1 MLFARITWRGLHASS
16 CSLLSFDCFSQQTL
30 ISVRVANLNLT
41 ADGVL
46 SLKLPW
52 RRLILQKPARDVLEE
67 MEGPVTLLQG
77 CRETYRAIAARGFD
91 IPTSWVP

>member
-1 MLFARITWRGLHASS
+1 MHFAHTMWIGLHASS

-30 ISVRVANLNLT
+30 ISVRVANLNLA

-52 RRLILQKPARDVLEE
+52 HRLILQKPARDVLEE
-67 MEGPVTLLQG
+67 VEGTVTLQQG
-77 CRETYRAIAARGFD
+77 CGETYRAIAVRGFD
-91 IPTSWVP
+91 IPTSRVP